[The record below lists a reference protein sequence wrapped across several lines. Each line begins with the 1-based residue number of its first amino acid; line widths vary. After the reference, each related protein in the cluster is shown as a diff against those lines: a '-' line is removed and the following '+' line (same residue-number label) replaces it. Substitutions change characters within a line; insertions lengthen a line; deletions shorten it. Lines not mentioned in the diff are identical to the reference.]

1 MYCPEGVAKKAL
13 RGDDS
18 GTPLAKKG
26 FSGDGGKGRF
36 AKGPAN
42 PQVAEGLFWVEAIIH
57 PAIVTVGALFV
68 HASSLPRPI
77 LASAS
82 PNPSPR
88 SHYLALWAIFALGGT
103 NPTQLAGMLFNHR
116 SPSQPHNRMFW
127 PRLPLLG
134 ARTPFCA
141 KPRPGSC
148 GAGINE
154 PCGFHQPLLAN
165 RNP

>member
-1 MYCPEGVAKKAL
+1 MCCPAGVVKKAL
-13 RGDDS
+13 RGDDL

-36 AKGPAN
+36 AKGPAKA
-42 PQVAEGLFWVEAIIH
+42 QVTDGLFSAEAIIH
-57 PAIVTVGALFV
+57 FAIVTAGALFGYP
-68 HASSLPRPI
+68 SSLPRPF

>member
-1 MYCPEGVAKKAL
+1 MSCPAGVAKKAL

-88 SHYLALWAIFALGGT
+88 SRFLAS
-103 NPTQLAGMLFNHR
+103 R
-116 SPSQPHNRMFW
+116 
-127 PRLPLLG
+127 PRLGPKDAIIGHSWSKEANL
-134 ARTPFCA
+134 ARVRRASNSVGERPMTKNVNQSHMA
-141 KPRPGSC
+141 HTRIAINPRS
-148 GAGINE
+148 AYVK
-154 PCGFHQPLLAN
+154 
-165 RNP
+165 

>member
-1 MYCPEGVAKKAL
+1 MCCPAGVVKKAL
-13 RGDDS
+13 RGDDL

-26 FSGDGGKGRF
+26 FSGDGGRGRF
-36 AKGPAN
+36 AKGLAKA
-42 PQVAEGLFWVEAIIH
+42 QVTEGLFSVEEIIH
-57 PAIVTVGALFV
+57 FAIVTAGALFGQP
-68 HASSLPRPI
+68 SSLLRPF
-77 LASAS
+77 LASVF

-88 SHYLALWAIFALGGT
+88 SHFLAFRAIFALGGT

-127 PRLPLLG
+127 PLLPLLG